1 LQGALVRTVCAILL
15 LVVAFAACSTSGTLT
30 FGQQRGRGFTPL
42 LLAARNG
49 DLATVQRELAAGAN
63 NVDQRLKNGM
73 TSLMLAS
80 AKGHGKIVR
89 ELLAASADVN
99 ASSNGGWTALHFA
112 AFQGT
117 ARIVEDL
124 VHAGAK
130 VNARTAKGYLQ
141 TTPLLSAVTGDQVA
155 TARVLLASGAGVN
168 DRGEHGVTPL
178 MTAAANGNAELISLL
193 LQYGADP
200 RLKVRDGATAADVAI
215 ANHHPEIAAQLRS
228 VARR

>member
-80 AKGHGKIVR
+80 AKGHG
-89 ELLAASADVN
+89 
-99 ASSNGGWTALHFA
+99 
-112 AFQGT
+112 
-117 ARIVEDL
+117 
-124 VHAGAK
+124 
-130 VNARTAKGYLQ
+130 TAKGYLQ

-200 RLKVRDGATAADVAI
+200 RLKVQDGATAADVAI
-215 ANHHPEIAAQLRS
+215 ANRHPEIAAQLRS
-228 VARR
+228 VARK